1 MPRAAADGP
10 SGSPRVTP
18 RRRRLEAG
26 KCGDAAA
33 GRWSAGNAGCPERLG
48 RTAAAGRHGVWFTAF
63 AALHAGLRSPVARG
77 LRFPARARR
86 AAVRCDIATG
96 RGRPTGVVRLAE
108 RLDDTV
114 GLSAFRSKY
123 ADVVV
128 CSGCVSGSGD
138 LPPGAE
144 AVGHHLSVLARGQ
157 QVSAWP
163 EVRGY
168 RAEHGEEP
176 LRVGV

>member
-1 MPRAAADGP
+1 VDA
-10 SGSPRVTP
+10 VE
-18 RRRRLEAG
+18 RRL
-26 KCGDAAA
+26 AA
-33 GRWSAGNAGCPERLG
+33 GELSCPSCSGVL
-48 RTAAAGRHGVWFTAF
+48 AAGVETA
-63 AALHAGLRSPVARG
+63 R
-77 LRFPARARR
+77 
-86 AAVRCDIATG
+86 D
-96 RGRPTGVVRLAE
+96 GVVRLAE

-138 LPPGAE
+138 LPPGGE
-144 AVGHHLSVLARGQ
+144 AVGHHLSVLVRGQ

>member
-10 SGSPRVTP
+10 TGSPRVTP

-26 KCGDAAA
+26 KCGDVAA

-63 AALHAGLRSPVARG
+63 AALHAGLRSPVAQ
-77 LRFPARARR
+77 
-86 AAVRCDIATG
+86 
-96 RGRPTGVVRLAE
+96 GVVRLAE

-128 CSGCVSGSGD
+128 CSGCVSGSGH
-138 LPPGAE
+138 LPPSGE
-144 AVGHHLSVLARGQ
+144 AVGHHLSVSCADSRCRRGQ
-157 QVSAWP
+157 KCGDTALNTARNRCAWACDLN
-163 EVRGY
+163 RCIA
-168 RAEHGEEP
+168 RSRR
-176 LRVGV
+176 LVG

>member
-1 MPRAAADGP
+1 VGAERLALGRLGTEVFQAQPLLG
-10 SGSPRVTP
+10 
-18 RRRRLEAG
+18 RRRR
-26 KCGDAAA
+26 
-33 GRWSAGNAGCPERLG
+33 N
-48 RTAAAGRHGVWFTAF
+48 
-63 AALHAGLRSPVARG
+63 
-77 LRFPARARR
+77 
-86 AAVRCDIATG
+86 
-96 RGRPTGVVRLAE
+96 GVVRLAE

-138 LPPGAE
+138 LPPGGE
-144 AVGHHLSVLARGQ
+144 AVGHHLSVLVRGQ